1 MHTNTMLQVASLI
14 SGYRGYRG
22 TQKMG
27 HGLQVIPL
35 RYGTEVSFMSLDLG
49 PFPKKV
55 HLKYL
60 QLSPKEEEV

>member
-1 MHTNTMLQVASLI
+1 
-14 SGYRGYRG
+14 
-22 TQKMG
+22 MG

-35 RYGTEVSFMSLDLG
+35 RYGTEVSFMGLDLG